1 MSQAVQTA
9 TEVFTSKVLP
19 PLNKWNYEVALVENE
34 PNCVCWE
41 LRWGD
46 LAAHV
51 EVRHTQRTKRAREA
65 IITWES
71 LVVCGGSYCS
81 VNPPLGISSKALFE
95 RLKNAVEAAIVF
107 SCKRELERICYGSKE
122 KVISK
127 MWWRTKTVEWVTKDQ
142 LYSCTLTVS
151 LSKRRPTWRWVCKA
165 GEFKPY
171 TYCPLGLLC
180 EIKPTDEVVN
190 PTEAFLRFE
199 RAILSE
205 ALL

>member
-9 TEVFTSKVLP
+9 VEVFNSKVLP
-19 PLNKWNYEVALVENE
+19 ALKKWNYEVALVENE

-41 LRWGD
+41 IRWGD
-46 LAAHV
+46 LAAHI
-51 EVRHTQRTKRAREA
+51 EVRYRKRTKIDEDAR
-65 IITWES
+65 ITWES
-71 LVVCGGSYCS
+71 LLVWSGDYYS
-81 VNPPLGISSKALFE
+81 VNGAVVISREALLE

-107 SCKRELERICYGSKE
+107 SCRRELERMCYGSKE

-127 MWWRTKTVEWVTKDQ
+127 VRWGTKTVEWVTKDQ

-199 RAILSE
+199 RAILLE